1 MKVLFS
7 IDPGLTRLLAT
18 LVVTLASVQ
27 VIADQNDERL
37 EDLFA
42 DLKSLDE
49 VNAANSI
56 ANRIWDI
63 WLQHDDTQASSL
75 MMRGIGQ
82 MNSGDLYGALET
94 YDRLIALQP
103 DFAEA
108 WNKRA
113 TIYWQLGQFDASL
126 GDIEEVLKLE
136 PYHFGA
142 LSGRGLVYMDRGNY
156 FLARGAFLTL
166 LEVYPAMPGVRQTI
180 QQLEEVLQSNPI

>member
-7 IDPGLTRLLAT
+7 IAPGLTRLLAT

-42 DLKSLDE
+42 DLKSLDD

-63 WLQHDDTQASSL
+63 WLQHDDPQASSL

-180 QQLEEVLQSNPI
+180 QQLEAVLQSSPI

>member
-63 WLQHDDTQASSL
+63 WLQHDDPQASSL

>member
-7 IDPGLTRLLAT
+7 IAPGLTRLLAT

-63 WLQHDDTQASSL
+63 
-75 MMRGIGQ
+75 
-82 MNSGDLYGALET
+82 
-94 YDRLIALQP
+94 
-103 DFAEA
+103 
-108 WNKRA
+108 
-113 TIYWQLGQFDASL
+113 
-126 GDIEEVLKLE
+126 
-136 PYHFGA
+136 
-142 LSGRGLVYMDRGNY
+142 
-156 FLARGAFLTL
+156 
-166 LEVYPAMPGVRQTI
+166 
-180 QQLEEVLQSNPI
+180 

>member
-7 IDPGLTRLLAT
+7 IAPGLTRLLAT

-42 DLKSLDE
+42 DLKSLDD
-49 VNAANSI
+49 VNAADSI

-63 WLQHDDTQASSL
+63 WLQHDDPQASSL

-142 LSGRGLVYMDRGNY
+142 LSGRGLVYIDRGNY

>member
-7 IDPGLTRLLAT
+7 IAPGLTRLLAT

-63 WLQHDDTQASSL
+63 WLQHDDPQASSL

-180 QQLEEVLQSNPI
+180 QQLEAVLQSSPI

>member
-7 IDPGLTRLLAT
+7 IAPGLTRLLAT

-42 DLKSLDE
+42 DLKSLDD

>member
-7 IDPGLTRLLAT
+7 IAPGLTRLLAT

-63 WLQHDDTQASSL
+63 WLQHDDPQASSL

-166 LEVYPAMPGVRQTI
+166 LEVYPAMSGVRQTI
-180 QQLEEVLQSNPI
+180 QQLEAVLQSSPI

>member
-7 IDPGLTRLLAT
+7 IAPGLTRLLAT

-42 DLKSLDE
+42 DLKSLDD

-63 WLQHDDTQASSL
+63 WLQHDDPQASSL

>member
-7 IDPGLTRLLAT
+7 IDPRLTRFLAT
-18 LVVTLASVQ
+18 LVVTLACVQ
-27 VIADQNDERL
+27 VNADQNDERL

-63 WLQHDDTQASSL
+63 WLQHDDPQASSL

>member
-7 IDPGLTRLLAT
+7 IDPRLTRLLAT

-63 WLQHDDTQASSL
+63 WLQHDDPQASSL

>member
-7 IDPGLTRLLAT
+7 IAPGLTRLLAT

-63 WLQHDDTQASSL
+63 WLQHDDPQASSL

>member
-7 IDPGLTRLLAT
+7 IAPGLTRLLAT

-63 WLQHDDTQASSL
+63 WLQHDDPQASSL

-156 FLARGAFLTL
+156 FLARSAFLTL

>member
-7 IDPGLTRLLAT
+7 IDPRLTRLLAT

-63 WLQHDDTQASSL
+63 WLQHDDPQASSL

-180 QQLEEVLQSNPI
+180 QQLEAVLQSNPI

>member
-7 IDPGLTRLLAT
+7 IAPGLTRLLAT

-56 ANRIWDI
+56 ANHIWDI
-63 WLQHDDTQASSL
+63 WLQHDDPQASSL

-180 QQLEEVLQSNPI
+180 QQLEAVLQSNPI

>member
-7 IDPGLTRLLAT
+7 IAPGLTRLLAT

-63 WLQHDDTQASSL
+63 WLQHDDPQASSL

-180 QQLEEVLQSNPI
+180 QQLEEVLQNSPI

>member
-63 WLQHDDTQASSL
+63 WLQHDDPQASSL

-142 LSGRGLVYMDRGNY
+142 LSGRGLVYIDRGNY